1 MSTRLE
7 LESIARQ
14 WISLWCAPVDWVL
27 FDRLHAEAFE
37 DCSACRQACRQ
48 SRVLRRGWQNL

>member
-14 WISLWCAPVDWVL
+14 WISLWCAPVDWELV
-27 FDRLHAEAFE
+27 RAP
-37 DCSACRQACRQ
+37 ACR
-48 SRVLRRGWQNL
+48 SV